1 MKSNCSSSN
10 TIAPGLARFLSR
22 RIPSGKGLNR
32 ILLRNDSTRIQKM
45 GHIRLSWEA
54 LTVSC
59 AAAHGRDDT
68 VLPSSKLF
76 PVINGPRK
84 SFIFPAYIKRWVLI
98 DNVWNFG
105 EATGDSESEQ
115 HF

>member
-10 TIAPGLARFLSR
+10 TSAPGLARSLSK
-22 RIPSGKGLNR
+22 RIPSGKGSNR
-32 ILLRNDSTRIQKM
+32 ILLRNDSTRMHKM

-76 PVINGPRK
+76 SVVNRSRK
-84 SFIFPAYIKRWVLI
+84 SFIFPSYSKRWVLI
-98 DNVWNFG
+98 DNVWIFG

-115 HF
+115 HV